1 MREDMAKVIVER
13 PRRGGVGKMG
23 RAMAE
28 VCDWRRIV
36 AGGREDEARSG
47 EGIAAR
53 HRNRRKW
60 FDENLAP
67 LRRFLRGAV
76 GRRWDE
82 VHAELCERLTW
93 RSTVQRHVLHHVEHD
108 LVALRARRDDEG
120 AVVQADGRALRRQ
133 ELAVVDGLL
142 VAAPSRRRRRH
153 APPDRPT
160 FTPERP
166 YVASGGGWFEL
177 TLAPIPSAEL
187 VWDALR
193 RCTTG
198 RPRERWRR
206 SDRHWTEGGT
216 LYVVKKRQL
225 SRVEVKAL
233 GLRPPP
239 AS

>member
-13 PRRGGVGKMG
+13 PRRGGAGKMG

-36 AGGREDEARSG
+36 ADGREDEARTG
-47 EGIAAR
+47 EGVAAR
-53 HRNRRKW
+53 HRNRRKF

-67 LRRFLRGAV
+67 LRRFLRGCV

-93 RSTVQRHVLHHVEHD
+93 RSTVQRHVLFHVERD
-108 LVALRARRDDEG
+108 LVELRARRDEEG
-120 AVVQADGRALRRQ
+120 AVVRPTGEPLRRQ

-142 VAAPSRRRRRH
+142 VAVPSPRRRRH
-153 APPDRPT
+153 PPPDRPT
-160 FTPERP
+160 FTPDRP
-166 YVASGGGWFEL
+166 YVTSGGGWFEL
-177 TLAPIPSAEL
+177 TLAPIPSVDL

-206 SDRHWTEGGT
+206 ADRHWTEGGT
-216 LYVVKKRQL
+216 LYVVRKRQL

-233 GLRPPP
+233 GLGPPP

>member
-23 RAMAE
+23 RAIRDA
-28 VCDWRRIV
+28 CDFRRIQELGQEDDATRREGV
-36 AGGREDEARSG
+36 ARV
-47 EGIAAR
+47 
-53 HRNRRKW
+53 HRNRRKR

-67 LRRFLRGAV
+67 LRRFLRGAA
-76 GRRWDE
+76 GRRWDD

-108 LVALRARRDDEG
+108 LVELRAKRDEEG
-120 AVVQADGRALRRQ
+120 RVVRATGEPIRRQ

-142 VAAPSRRRRRH
+142 VAVPSRRRRRH
-153 APPDRPT
+153 PPVDRPT
-160 FTPERP
+160 FTPDRP

-177 TLAPIPSAEL
+177 TLAPIPSADL

-198 RPRERWRR
+198 RPRERWRQG
-206 SDRHWTEGGT
+206 DRHWTEGGS
-216 LYVVKKRQL
+216 LYVLKKRQL
-225 SRVEVKAL
+225 SRVEVRAL
-233 GLRPPP
+233 GLGPPP